1 MNLRYLKQFLAV
13 VDHNGFTAAAAHLH
27 VAQPAV
33 SRSVRQLE
41 EDLGVVLLDRGRPGL
56 ALTPEGREFAKH
68 ARAILAQIDASRE
81 AIAAVRS
88 LDAGHVSLGAPPM
101 VAAHLLPSV
110 VSGFL
115 TRRPGLT
122 LSVAQAGAEEIREGV
137 AQGRFDL
144 GIVADWRPVD
154 GLATIRLERHP
165 MVACVAASSGLA
177 RQRRITWAA
186 LLRQPLIVFPPGYY
200 QRTRLDEA
208 ARQLGMALN
217 IVAEAEAIPMILELV
232 RRGHGAATLLKAAV
246 DGQDGVTALRLPA
259 DARVPIALCHRSIS
273 PISAA
278 AEAFRDF
285 VVERH
290 RAGNVV

>member
-1 MNLRYLKQFLAV
+1 MNFRYLKQFLAV
-13 VDHNGFTAAAAHLH
+13 VDHNGFTAAAAQLH

-41 EDLGVVLLDRGRPGL
+41 EDLGVVLLERGRPGL

-81 AIAAVRS
+81 AIAAVRH
-88 LDAGHVSLGAPPM
+88 LQAGHVTLGAPPM
-101 VAAHLLPSV
+101 AAAHLLPAV
-110 VSGFL
+110 VSEFL
-115 TRRPGLT
+115 TRWPGLT
-122 LSVAQAGAEEIREGV
+122 LSVVQAGAEEIREGV
-137 AQGRFDL
+137 AAGRFDL
-144 GIVADWRPVD
+144 GVVADWRPVD
-154 GLATIRLERHP
+154 GLVTIRLERHP
-165 MVACVAASSGLA
+165 MVACVAANSSLA
-177 RQRRITWAA
+177 RQRKITWAA
-186 LLRQPLIVFPPGYY
+186 LLRQPLIVFPQGYY
-200 QRTRLDEA
+200 QRVRLEDA
-208 ARQLGMALN
+208 ARQLGRAAN

-246 DGQDGVTALRLPA
+246 DGQDGVTALRLPP
-259 DARVPIALCHRSIS
+259 DARVPIALCHRAIA